1 MYSQNESTY
10 NTNKSQSSGQYGI
23 HNQQLPKNH
32 HYSDFTTFKQ
42 KILRVH
48 FRLIQK
54 ILKLLSQQK
63 PFKIL
68 RTV

>member
-42 KILRVH
+42 KIL
-48 FRLIQK
+48 
-54 ILKLLSQQK
+54 
-63 PFKIL
+63 
-68 RTV
+68 